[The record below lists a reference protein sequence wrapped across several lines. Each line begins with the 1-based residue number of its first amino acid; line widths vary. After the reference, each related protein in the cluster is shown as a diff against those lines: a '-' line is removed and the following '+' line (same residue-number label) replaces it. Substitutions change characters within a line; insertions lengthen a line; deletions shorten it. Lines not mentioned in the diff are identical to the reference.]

1 MTSSIIRCPHCG
13 VNNRVGND
21 KIADNPKCGKCKQAL
36 LFGAP
41 IAADQDNFHALVNSG
56 LPVVVDFW
64 ASWCGPCMQFAP
76 TFNAAAAD
84 FAPQAIFVKVNTEE
98 QSTLSSQYHIRSIPT
113 LMIFQHGKIKQQ
125 LAGALPP
132 SQFNQWLQANI

>member
-1 MTSSIIRCPHCG
+1 MTSSIIRCPHCN
-13 VNNRVGND
+13 VNNRVANE
-21 KIADNPKCGKCKQAL
+21 KIADHPKCGKCKQDL

-41 IAADQDNFHALVNSG
+41 LNATSDNFAALVESG
-56 LPVVVDFW
+56 LTLVVDFW

-84 FAPQAIFVKVNTEE
+84 FAQQAVFVKVNTEE
-98 QSTLSSQYHIRSIPT
+98 QTSLSSQYHIRSIPT
-113 LMIFQHGKIKQQ
+113 LMIFSQGHLKQQ

-132 SQFNQWLQANI
+132 SQFKLWVQENI